1 MITRFG
7 MGQSLGQVAY
17 EDEPHRF
24 LGNAPMPGMLE
35 RRYSEATAERIDE
48 AVRELIEVA
57 FGKAA
62 SLLRERREVLDKT
75 AEALLATETLTG
87 EELKVLFD
95 AERSD
100 SAESVPAAATSSVSS
115 LRCSRL
121 GERIDDRP
129 RSAGTSCRRQRGQP

>member
-62 SLLRERREVLDKT
+62 SLLRERREVLDKH
-75 AEALLATETLTG
+75 AEARS
-87 EELKVLFD
+87 EEH
-95 AERSD
+95 
-100 SAESVPAAATSSVSS
+100 TSELQS
-115 LRCSRL
+115 LM
-121 GERIDDRP
+121 RI
-129 RSAGTSCRRQRGQP
+129 SYAVFCLQNKTTHTQAQRI